1 MDFSLDIDQLCTF
14 NVMLTISFALAVVW
28 YISLDIFKKY
38 IYNSLEKK
46 EWWHSNAL
54 SKVRAIIVVVVV
66 LLSESMSSV

>member
-14 NVMLTISFALAVVW
+14 NVMLTISFGLSVVW

-46 EWWHSNAL
+46 ECWHSNAL
-54 SKVRAIIVVVVV
+54 
-66 LLSESMSSV
+66 